1 MIIREEGPSAVS
13 HRAVARR
20 AGCSLSATTYYFKG
34 LDDLLYQAG
43 LVNIAIWASRA
54 ERVADK
60 VESLEQLPSLSGRL
74 DLVLQATLPPEGPY
88 LGHYIQLIS
97 AGTVAPVEQA
107 YRRGRQR
114 LNTAVGRLLDRLGAV
129 IEPDLVI
136 AVVDGAA
143 VTALS
148 EGRDVHATAAD
159 LLGKITG
166 FWKQPDQ

>member
-1 MIIREEGPSAVS
+1 MS
-13 HRAVARR
+13 HRGVAKR

-43 LVNIAIWASRA
+43 LVNIAMWASRA
-54 ERVADK
+54 ESVADR
-60 VESLEQLPSLSGRL
+60 VEALDQLPSLSGRL

-88 LGHYIQLIS
+88 LGHYVQLIS
-97 AGTVAPVEQA
+97 ACAVAPVGQA

-114 LNTAVGRLLDRLGAV
+114 LNAAVGRLLDRLEAA
-129 IEPDLVI
+129 IDPDLVI

-159 LLGKITG
+159 LLSKIAAFGT
-166 FWKQPDQ
+166 QPDQEHERGR